1 MVSNNNNTSQ
11 KKLNRFTPKKRVSS
25 AEKSTLM
32 RPSILLTGAGLI
44 ALAAAIGWLSLFTK
58 TNDVR
63 VSIKN
68 IEVADDGATQLTGA
82 RYKGTTKTGKTYEI
96 TATTAI
102 EENNGS
108 GIIQMVEPTG
118 FITQSNGGRINIT
131 ALNGAF
137 SQSDNVVDLKG
148 MVVLKQTK
156 QNVTMTTEAL
166 LANLDAGEM
175 QSDLPVEVTSPDAH
189 ITGQNIRVTDDG
201 NVMMFGGTSKMILH
215 NVKAIN

>member
-1 MVSNNNNTSQ
+1 MASNNNDTSQ
-11 KKLNRFTPKKRVSS
+11 KKQNRFTPKKRVSS
-25 AEKSTLM
+25 AEKSTFM

-82 RYKGTTKTGKTYEI
+82 RYKGTTKTGKIYEI

-137 SQSDNVVDLKG
+137 LQSDNVVDLKG

-175 QSDLPVEVTSPDAH
+175 QSDLPVEVTSTEAH
-189 ITGQNIRVTDDG
+189 ISGQNIRVTDNG

>member
-1 MVSNNNNTSQ
+1 MASNNNDTSQ
-11 KKLNRFTPKKRVSS
+11 KKLNRFTPKKRASS

-137 SQSDNVVDLKG
+137 SQSDNVVNLKG

>member
-1 MVSNNNNTSQ
+1 MASNNNDTSQ
-11 KKLNRFTPKKRVSS
+11 KKLNRFTPKKRASS

-32 RPSILLTGAGLI
+32 RPSIFLTGAGLI
-44 ALAAAIGWLSLFTK
+44 ALAASIGWLSLFTK

-131 ALNGAF
+131 PLNGAF

-189 ITGQNIRVTDDG
+189 ITGQNIRVTDHG

>member
-1 MVSNNNNTSQ
+1 MASNNNDTSQ
-11 KKLNRFTPKKRVSS
+11 KKLNRFTPKKRASS

-175 QSDLPVEVTSPDAH
+175 QSDLPVEVTSPYAH
-189 ITGQNIRVTDDG
+189 ITGQNIRVTDHG

-215 NVKAIN
+215 NVKAIK

>member
-1 MVSNNNNTSQ
+1 MASNNNDTSQ
-11 KKLNRFTPKKRVSS
+11 KKLNRFTPKKRASS

-32 RPSILLTGAGLI
+32 RPSIFLTGAGLI

-189 ITGQNIRVTDDG
+189 ITGQNIRVTDNG

>member
-1 MVSNNNNTSQ
+1 MASNNNDTSQ
-11 KKLNRFTPKKRVSS
+11 KKLNRFTPKKRASS

-32 RPSILLTGAGLI
+32 RPSIFLTGAGLI
-44 ALAAAIGWLSLFTK
+44 ALAASIGWLSLFTK

-189 ITGQNIRVTDDG
+189 ITGQNIRVTDHG

>member
-1 MVSNNNNTSQ
+1 MASNNNDTSQ
-11 KKLNRFTPKKRVSS
+11 KKLNRFTPKKRASS

-175 QSDLPVEVTSPDAH
+175 QSDLPVEVTSPEAH
-189 ITGQNIRVTDDG
+189 ITGQNIRVTDHG

>member
-1 MVSNNNNTSQ
+1 MASNNNDTSQ
-11 KKLNRFTPKKRVSS
+11 KKLNRFTPKKRASS

-137 SQSDNVVDLKG
+137 LQSDNVVDLKG

-175 QSDLPVEVTSPDAH
+175 QSDLPVEVTSPEAH
-189 ITGQNIRVTDDG
+189 ITGQNIRVTDNG

>member
-1 MVSNNNNTSQ
+1 MASNNNDTSQ
-11 KKLNRFTPKKRVSS
+11 KKLNRFTPKKRSSS

-137 SQSDNVVDLKG
+137 LQSDNVVDLKG

-189 ITGQNIRVTDDG
+189 ITGQNIRVTDHG

>member
-1 MVSNNNNTSQ
+1 MASNNNDTSQ
-11 KKLNRFTPKKRVSS
+11 KKLNRFTPKKRASS

-137 SQSDNVVDLKG
+137 LQSDNVVDLKG

-189 ITGQNIRVTDDG
+189 ITGQNIRVTDHG

>member
-1 MVSNNNNTSQ
+1 MASNNNDTSQ
-11 KKLNRFTPKKRVSS
+11 KKLNRFTPKKRASS

-189 ITGQNIRVTDDG
+189 ITGQNIRVTDHG

-215 NVKAIN
+215 NVKAIK

>member
-1 MVSNNNNTSQ
+1 MASNNNDTSQ
-11 KKLNRFTPKKRVSS
+11 KKLNRFTPKKRASS

-189 ITGQNIRVTDDG
+189 ITGQNIRVTDNG
-201 NVMMFGGTSKMILH
+201 NVMMFGGTTKMILH

>member
-1 MVSNNNNTSQ
+1 MASNNNDTSQ
-11 KKLNRFTPKKRVSS
+11 KKLNRFTPKKRASS

-44 ALAAAIGWLSLFTK
+44 VLATAIGWLSLFTK

-137 SQSDNVVDLKG
+137 LQSDNVVDLKG

-189 ITGQNIRVTDDG
+189 ITGQNIRVTDHG

>member
-1 MVSNNNNTSQ
+1 MASNNNDTSQ
-11 KKLNRFTPKKRVSS
+11 KKLNRFTPKKRASS

-137 SQSDNVVDLKG
+137 SQSDNVVNLKG

-156 QNVTMTTEAL
+156 QNVTMTTEVL

-189 ITGQNIRVTDDG
+189 ITGQNIRVTDHG
-201 NVMMFGGTSKMILH
+201 NVMMFGGNSKMILH

>member
-1 MVSNNNNTSQ
+1 MASNNNDTSQ
-11 KKLNRFTPKKRVSS
+11 KKLNRFTPKKRASS

-82 RYKGTTKTGKTYEI
+82 RYKGTTKTGKIYEI

-137 SQSDNVVDLKG
+137 LQSDNVVDLKG

-189 ITGQNIRVTDDG
+189 ITGQNIRVTDHG
-201 NVMMFGGTSKMILH
+201 NVMMFGGNSKMILH

>member
-1 MVSNNNNTSQ
+1 MASNNNDTSQ
-11 KKLNRFTPKKRVSS
+11 KKLNRFTPKKRASS

-44 ALAAAIGWLSLFTK
+44 ALAATIGWLSLFTK

-137 SQSDNVVDLKG
+137 LQSDNVVDLKG

-189 ITGQNIRVTDDG
+189 ITGQNIRVTDHG

>member
-1 MVSNNNNTSQ
+1 MASNNNDTSQ
-11 KKLNRFTPKKRVSS
+11 KKLNRFTPKKRASS

-189 ITGQNIRVTDDG
+189 ITGQNIRVTDHG
-201 NVMMFGGTSKMILH
+201 NVMMFGDTSKMILH

>member
-1 MVSNNNNTSQ
+1 MASNNNDTSQ
-11 KKLNRFTPKKRVSS
+11 KKLNRFTPKKRASS

-137 SQSDNVVDLKG
+137 SQSDNVVNLKG

-189 ITGQNIRVTDDG
+189 ITGQNIRVTDHG

>member
-1 MVSNNNNTSQ
+1 MASNNNDTSQ
-11 KKLNRFTPKKRVSS
+11 KKLNRFTPKKRASS

-58 TNDVR
+58 TKDVR

-137 SQSDNVVDLKG
+137 LQSDNVVDLKG

>member
-1 MVSNNNNTSQ
+1 MASNNNDTSQ
-11 KKLNRFTPKKRVSS
+11 KKLNRFTPKKRASS

-32 RPSILLTGAGLI
+32 RPSIFLTGAGLI

-189 ITGQNIRVTDDG
+189 ITGQNIRVTDHG
-201 NVMMFGGTSKMILH
+201 KVMMFGGTSKMILH

>member
-189 ITGQNIRVTDDG
+189 ITGQNIRVTDHG